1 MQDTEVKKIYFTLK
15 EVSEM
20 IGEPSSIV
28 RKWSLYF
35 PGITPLGKR
44 YERRNFNEQDIKIL
58 RIAKELVRGRKFQ
71 LEGAKKELENMLMT
85 HRLAE
90 H

>member
-1 MQDTEVKKIYFTLK
+1 
-15 EVSEM
+15 M

-35 PGITPLGKR
+35 PGITPLAKR
-44 YERRNFNEQDIKIL
+44 YERRSFNEQDVKIL
-58 RIAKELVRGRKFQ
+58 RMAKELVRDRKFQ
-71 LEGAKKELENMLMT
+71 LEGAKRELQNILKT

-90 H
+90 Q

>member
-15 EVSEM
+15 EVSKM
-20 IGEPSSIV
+20 IEEPSSTV
-28 RKWSLYF
+28 RKWSRYF

-44 YERRNFNEQDIKIL
+44 YERRSFNEQDVKIL
-58 RIAKELVRGRKFQ
+58 KKAKELLRDRKFQ
-71 LEGAKKELENMLMT
+71 LEGAKKELENMLKT

-90 H
+90 Q